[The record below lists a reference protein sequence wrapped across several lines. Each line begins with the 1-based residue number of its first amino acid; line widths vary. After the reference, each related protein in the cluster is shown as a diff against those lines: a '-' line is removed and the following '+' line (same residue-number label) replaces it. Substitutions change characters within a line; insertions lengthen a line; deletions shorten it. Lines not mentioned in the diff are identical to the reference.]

1 MLPQA
6 SGPRI
11 FREWQKCIQPPSRN
25 LNGTGAR
32 PGQMGQEEPACS
44 LMPSSPPGVPNA
56 PACLPRLLLDTAA
69 RFLPFSP
76 GRRRAEIPRGARS
89 RHHRAGESCP
99 SLLRGPLNIPARQPK
114 TRIRK
119 TTPHEAL
126 LSQPAER
133 SGGSLVVA
141 NRVAGRRGKAPAQGT
156 RQRAGDG
163 AHVSFGSLGWRPA
176 NECVALTRVGL
187 LCSCRGEGGRRSG

>member
-11 FREWQKCIQPPSRN
+11 FREWQKCISPRAETWMEQERVLGERGRRSPLVPSCLPPHPA
-25 LNGTGAR
+25 GR
-32 PGQMGQEEPACS
+32 PKCS
-44 LMPSSPPGVPNA
+44 
-56 PACLPRLLLDTAA
+56 CLPRLLLDSAA
-69 RFLPFSP
+69 RFLAFSP

-99 SLLRGPLNIPARQPK
+99 SLLRGPLNIPALQQK

-126 LSQPAER
+126 LSQPAEG
-133 SGGSLVVA
+133 SGGSLVLA
-141 NRVAGRRGKAPAQGT
+141 NRVAGRRRAQGT

-163 AHVSFGSLGWRPA
+163 ARVRFGSLGWRPA
-176 NECVALTRVGL
+176 SECVALTRVGL
-187 LCSCRGEGGRRSG
+187 ACS